1 MKEKDKA
8 ETEQAIID
16 AVMERPHSFKVGDDF
31 FYVYPL
37 TLGKTLIMQR
47 LMKQMDLKTENLK
60 TDMNLEFLRVV
71 KAKRDACSELMAYLT
86 ARNEYYEVFNLT
98 ALEERK
104 AVFSTLPDN
113 DLAAFMVL
121 AMTADKTEV
130 FVKFLGIDREQKEMG
145 KVMKAKSEKDKNSF
159 SFGGVSL
166 FGSLIDPAMERYG
179 LTKRQV
185 VWELDYISLRLL
197 MADRIN
203 SVYLTDEERKK
214 VRVSRDRRR
223 VNGDDREAVT
233 KFIMSQTWD

>member
-1 MKEKDKA
+1 MKGKENIA
-8 ETEQAIID
+8 SEIID
-16 AVMERPHSFKVGDDF
+16 AIMERPYSFRIDGRV

-47 LMKQMDLKTENLK
+47 LMKTMGLRTENVHA
-60 TDMNLEFLRVV
+60 DMNLEFLRVV
-71 KAKRDACSELMAYLT
+71 KSDKESCCELMAYLT
-86 ARNEYYEVFNLT
+86 ARNEYYDVFDLVS
-98 ALEERK
+98 LEERK
-104 AVFSTLPDN
+104 SVFLSVPDN
-113 DLAAFMVL
+113 DLAAFMVF
-121 AMTADKTEV
+121 AMTADKTDA
-130 FVKFLGIDREQKEMG
+130 FVKHLGIDREQKDMG
-145 KVMKAKSEKDKNSF
+145 RVLKVKAGSDKNSF
-159 SFGGVSL
+159 SFGGVSM

-223 VNGDDREAVT
+223 INGDDREAVK